1 MCSLQKKKKRLMAL
15 TNGDED
21 KNNLDGFEFDG
32 MSPLEQDAA
41 NMHEL
46 FVALVKSGFSDQQ
59 ALRLV
64 SYLVETADGND
75 MHIHLNNELLPD
87 DDEDED

>member
-1 MCSLQKKKKRLMAL
+1 MTKS
-15 TNGDED
+15 NDEE
-21 KNNLDGFEFDG
+21 NNLDDFEFDG

-46 FVALVKSGFSDQQ
+46 FVALVKAGFNEQQ
-59 ALRLV
+59 SLRLV
-64 SYLVETADGND
+64 SYLVETADGSD
-75 MHIHLNNELLPD
+75 MHIHLNNELLRD

>member
-1 MCSLQKKKKRLMAL
+1 MKMTKS
-15 TNGDED
+15 NDEE
-21 KNNLDGFEFDG
+21 NNLEDFEFDG

-41 NMHEL
+41 NMHEI
-46 FVALVKSGFSDQQ
+46 FVALVGAGFNEPQ

-64 SYLVETADGND
+64 SYLVETADGSD

-87 DDEDED
+87 DDDED